1 MPSLYPQEQKR
12 LDFLCHLEE
21 LRRRI
26 LFSLCAV
33 LIAGIFSFL
42 RYDLILSV
50 VKAPIAGMVPSL
62 IFLGPTEVF
71 TAIVKICFISGIILA
86 SPFILYQ
93 FWAFISPAIDH
104 NIRGRAVIWCIAAF
118 FLLLVGVAFS
128 YFIAIPAALKFLLN
142 FGNDIATPQIT
153 LEKYLSFFTALL
165 VAGGII
171 FEIPIIIGFLAD
183 MKLIN
188 SRLLSEK
195 RPFIVIIFL
204 ILAAFLTPTQDIFNM
219 LVIAV
224 PMIILYEIGVIL
236 TFLIERHRK

>member
-153 LEKYLSFFTALL
+153 LEKYLSFFLKLPEVEGAL
-165 VAGGII
+165 
-171 FEIPIIIGFLAD
+171 
-183 MKLIN
+183 
-188 SRLLSEK
+188 
-195 RPFIVIIFL
+195 
-204 ILAAFLTPTQDIFNM
+204 
-219 LVIAV
+219 
-224 PMIILYEIGVIL
+224 PMVS
-236 TFLIERHRK
+236 IERTMLREEKNSFTVIDIDNIKIKDSQFQIPHDYKYFNAKY